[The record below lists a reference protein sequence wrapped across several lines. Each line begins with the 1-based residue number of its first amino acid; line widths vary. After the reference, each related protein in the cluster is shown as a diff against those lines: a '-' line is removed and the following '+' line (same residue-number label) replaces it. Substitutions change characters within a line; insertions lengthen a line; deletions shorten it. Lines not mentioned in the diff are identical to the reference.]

1 MFKKAGFGP
10 LFFFELYCER
20 EIIGQLGD

>member
-1 MFKKAGFGP
+1 MYKKAGFGP
-10 LFFFELYCER
+10 LFFFEIYCER